1 MQHVRETKMAEG
13 EVVDIPDLPP
23 GLKLYLQLPL
33 SLRMTIRFGL
43 STLVGVFVTFFLFY
57 LMQALIQSSE
67 KVLKEDE
74 LANLVDFVRVKQE
87 PKLERR
93 QRKPV
98 KPLPPDEPPPNLPPQ
113 NFNVSID
120 NAGFS
125 MRQIDISVNADISG
139 GGFGIS
145 DGDYLPI
152 VKVQAQYPRRALT
165 RRMTGWVILEFTVT
179 EQGMVSNLLVAEN
192 CGRIL
197 DPRRPTECVD
207 SPNSIFDSAA
217 TKAALKFKYKPK
229 VMNGKPVATAGVR
242 HRIIFELP
250 AVT

>member
-1 MQHVRETKMAEG
+1 MAEA
-13 EVVDIPDLPP
+13 ELVDIPDLPI
-23 GLKLYLQLPL
+23 GLKLYMRLPP

-43 STLVGVFVTFFLFY
+43 STAVGVFVTVFLFY
-57 LMQALIQSSE
+57 VMQALIQSSE

-93 QRKPV
+93 QRKLK
-98 KPLPPDEPPPNLPPQ
+98 KPPPPDEPPPNLQPQ

-120 NAGFS
+120 NTGFS
-125 MRQIDISVNADISG
+125 MQQMDISVSADIFS

-152 VKVQAQYPRRALT
+152 VKVQADYPRRALSQ
-165 RRMTGWVILEFTVT
+165 RMTGWVIVEFTVT
-179 EQGMVSNLLVAEN
+179 EQGTVSNPFVVEN
-192 CGRIL
+192 CGLIL
-197 DPRRPTECVD
+197 LPDRSAECVD

-242 HRIIFELP
+242 HKIIFEIP

>member
-1 MQHVRETKMAEG
+1 MQPVRETKLAEG

-23 GLKLYLQLPL
+23 GVKLYLQLPL

-57 LMQALIQSSE
+57 IMQALIQSSE
-67 KVLKEDE
+67 KVPEEDE

-98 KPLPPDEPPPNLPPQ
+98 KPPPPDEPPPNLPPK
-113 NFNVSID
+113 NFNISID
-120 NAGFS
+120 NTGFS
-125 MRQIDISVNADISG
+125 MQQMDIRVNADISS

-152 VKVQAQYPRRALT
+152 VKVQAQYPRRALS
-165 RRMTGWVILEFTVT
+165 RRMIGWVILEFTVT
-179 EQGMVSNLLVAEN
+179 EQGTVSSPFVVEN
-192 CGRIL
+192 CGLIFL
-197 DPRRPTECVD
+197 PRRSAECVD

-229 VMNGKPVATAGVR
+229 VVNGKPVATAGVR
-242 HRIIFELP
+242 NKITFEP
-250 AVT
+250 V